1 MLLVSVKDKNN
12 ITVQLRGIAEEEHSN
27 GRWGLPS
34 GCLHVT
40 YYDAETANESLPG
53 KKSRLH
59 NYLFSIIV
67 SVKINKKENSGK
79 YAKPWTVCY

>member
-1 MLLVSVKDKNN
+1 MKIIFISVLLVSVKDKNN

-34 GCLHVT
+34 GCLRVT

-53 KKSRLH
+53 KKKAD
-59 NYLFSIIV
+59 YTII
-67 SVKINKKENSGK
+67 
-79 YAKPWTVCY
+79 Y